1 MADKP
6 RNYEEEYSNIMNAL
20 AEFTFEMSDEE
31 VEAEIRE
38 DDDDPEGS
46 GGQVKKIRHEAIKAH
61 QQRHLLEA
69 QQQYAERIAA
79 MKEKKYDLP
88 ESPEERRT
96 LLMAFLSN
104 RPEIGSAVLT
114 AQHRDFKDLTDAD
127 VESYL
132 KQFHELG
139 AMDATAKTGEE
150 K

>member
-6 RNYEEEYSNIMNAL
+6 RNHEEEYANIMNAL
-20 AEFTFEMSDEE
+20 AEFTFEMSDED

-38 DDDDPEGS
+38 EGDDPEGS
-46 GGQVKKIRHEAIKAH
+46 GGQVKQILHAAIKAH

-69 QQQYAERIAA
+69 QQRYAEQIAA

-96 LLMAFLSN
+96 LLMAFLSS
-104 RPEIGSAVLT
+104 RPEIGSAMLT

-132 KQFHELG
+132 KQLHELG
-139 AMDATAKTGEE
+139 AMGTPDKTVE
-150 K
+150 

>member
-1 MADKP
+1 MADKS
-6 RNYEEEYSNIMNAL
+6 RDYEEEYSNIMNAL
-20 AEFTFEMSDEE
+20 AEFTFEMSDED

-38 DDDDPEGS
+38 EGDDPEEL
-46 GGQVKKIRHEAIKAH
+46 GGQVKQILHHAIKAH
-61 QQRHLLEA
+61 QQRQLLEA
-69 QQQYAERIAA
+69 RQRYAERIAA

-104 RPEIGSAVLT
+104 RPEIGSAILT

-139 AMDATAKTGEE
+139 AIEATAKTGEE
-150 K
+150 

>member
-20 AEFTFEMSDEE
+20 AEFTFEMSDED

-38 DDDDPEGS
+38 EGDDPEES
-46 GGQVKKIRHEAIKAH
+46 GGQVKQILHQAIKAH

-69 QQQYAERIAA
+69 QQRYAARIAV

-96 LLMAFLSN
+96 LLMAFLSH
-104 RPEIGSAVLT
+104 RPEIGSALLT

-139 AMDATAKTGEE
+139 AIEAAAKTGEE
-150 K
+150 